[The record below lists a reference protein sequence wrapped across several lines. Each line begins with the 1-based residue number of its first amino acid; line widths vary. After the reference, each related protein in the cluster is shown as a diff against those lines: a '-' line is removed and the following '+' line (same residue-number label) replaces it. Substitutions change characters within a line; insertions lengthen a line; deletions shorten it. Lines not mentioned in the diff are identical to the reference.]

1 MKFDVVDDG
10 NAFLWWVPTPRVI
23 CNRKKFTGPNPT
35 IAFGWGN
42 REMVPAEIT
51 EPRVTKWASLE
62 IGVKNNKL
70 LQKKKTARV
79 LMIELYALL
88 IPKIIHFPILLLLV

>member
-1 MKFDVVDDG
+1 
-10 NAFLWWVPTPRVI
+10 
-23 CNRKKFTGPNPT
+23 
-35 IAFGWGN
+35 
-42 REMVPAEIT
+42 MVPAEII

-62 IGVKNNKL
+62 IGVK
-70 LQKKKTARV
+70 KKKRWTARV